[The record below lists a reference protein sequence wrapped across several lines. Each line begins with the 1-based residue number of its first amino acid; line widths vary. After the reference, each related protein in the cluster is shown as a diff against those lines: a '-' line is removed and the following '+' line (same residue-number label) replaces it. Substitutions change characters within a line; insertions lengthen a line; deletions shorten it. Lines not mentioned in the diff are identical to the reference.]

1 MAHQDNHASGA
12 PGKTAAGRQMS
23 PVRIVLFAILGI
35 LVVVLAFEMMARLP
49 AQAAHARLSRFVYTE
64 EAGPVPPAFTDPPS
78 PEDVRKLLG
87 REPDGPPE
95 VRDRELVE
103 TYTWRGAIRKYT
115 VYVCFQRGSK
125 PLLYKVSLN
134 DPL

>member
-1 MAHQDNHASGA
+1 
-12 PGKTAAGRQMS
+12 MS
-23 PVRIVLFAILGI
+23 PVRVALFAILGV
-35 LVVVLAFEMMARLP
+35 LVVVLVFEMMARLP
-49 AQAAHARLSRFVYTE
+49 AQAAHSRLSRYVHTE
-64 EAGPVPPAFTDPPS
+64 ETGPIPQAVTDPPS

-87 REPDGPPE
+87 REPDGPADLRE
-95 VRDRELVE
+95 RELVE
-103 TYTWRGAIRKYT
+103 TYTWRGPLRKYT